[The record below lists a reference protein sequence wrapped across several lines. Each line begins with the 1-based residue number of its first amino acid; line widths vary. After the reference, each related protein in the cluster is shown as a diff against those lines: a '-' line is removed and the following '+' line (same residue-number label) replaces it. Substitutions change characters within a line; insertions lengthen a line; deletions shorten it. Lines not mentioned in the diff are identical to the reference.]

1 MSKRS
6 DKDSKNTGIEIIG
19 DQEIEDDE
27 SGGSQVE
34 ESYGVILEKL
44 GVSTK
49 DMSAEEIINLIHEY
63 EQEGLVKGAKI
74 IDFKTGKSKK
84 SYRKPKQ
91 SQGRAIPVKEKT
103 TKPVTK
109 AELAE
114 LKKEADYKKRSDER
128 NTPAPKNPFNPKPPG
143 PK

>member
-19 DQEIEDDE
+19 DQEIEEDD

-49 DMSAEEIINLIHEY
+49 DMSVEEIRNLIHEY

-74 IDFKTGKSKK
+74 IDFTTGKSKK
-84 SYRKPKQ
+84 TYRKPTQ
-91 SQGRAIPVKEKT
+91 SQGRAISVKEDAT
-103 TKPVTK
+103 RPVTE
-109 AELAE
+109 AELAAI
-114 LKKEADYKKRSDER
+114 KKEEKYKQRSDKTE
-128 NTPAPKNPFNPKPPG
+128 TPAPKNPFNPKPSG

>member
-19 DQEIEDDE
+19 DQDIEEDE

-44 GVSTK
+44 GISTK

-63 EQEGLVKGAKI
+63 EQEGLVKGANI
-74 IDFKTGKSKK
+74 IDFETGEYKKT
-84 SYRKPKQ
+84 YRKPKQ
-91 SQGRAIPVKEKT
+91 PQGRAISVKARA
-103 TKPVTK
+103 TKPVTE
-109 AELAE
+109 AELAAI
-114 LKKEADYKKRSDER
+114 KKEERYKERSDER
-128 NTPAPKNPFNPKPPG
+128 DTSVPKNPFNPKPSG

>member
-19 DQEIEDDE
+19 DQEIEEDE

-49 DMSAEEIINLIHEY
+49 DMSVEEIRNLIHEY

-84 SYRKPKQ
+84 TYRKPKQ
-91 SQGRAIPVKEKT
+91 SQGRAISVKGQSNE
-103 TKPVTK
+103 PVTE

-114 LKKEADYKKRSDER
+114 LKKEAEYKKRSDER
-128 NTPAPKNPFNPKPPG
+128 DTPVPRKPFNPKPSG

>member
-91 SQGRAIPVKEKT
+91 SQGRAISVKKKA
-103 TKPVTK
+103 TKPVTE

-128 NTPAPKNPFNPKPPG
+128 DTPAPKNPFNPKPAG